1 MTDNVEKFS
10 DFSDDDSKEKKHSR
24 ENNRAAILAA
34 EIQAAEI
41 RAEIKAAECIVSPR
55 DNHVE
60 PRVFRKR
67 QNINERFVRGLLSP
81 LMMQQ
86 AICLISSLMVFLAA
100 M

>member
-1 MTDNVEKFS
+1 MSDYIRIKMTDNVEKFS

-24 ENNRAAILAA
+24 ENNRAA
-34 EIQAAEI
+34 IQAAEI

-67 QNINERFVRGLLSP
+67 QNINERFVRGLLRRVS
-81 LMMQQ
+81 
-86 AICLISSLMVFLAA
+86 F
-100 M
+100 

>member
-1 MTDNVEKFS
+1 MSDYVRIKMTDNVEKFS

-24 ENNRAAILAA
+24 ENNRAAILAAEIQAA

-67 QNINERFVRGLLSP
+67 QNINERFVRGLLRRVS
-81 LMMQQ
+81 
-86 AICLISSLMVFLAA
+86 F
-100 M
+100 